1 MATKLRLVFTITMV
15 FFSFYGYSQ
24 HAYWKMETS
33 QANFEKGFSERL
45 DVKRGI
51 VFTFEE
57 TLFKNELKS
66 ISSAQKGSKVVYFPN
81 GEGKLMAFN
90 VAEASVMSP
99 ELAAKFPEIKSYVGR
114 GLENDGSKMRFSV
127 SHKGIQAMM
136 VNTDDKGTVFLQ
148 KIGNNKY
155 AVYKR
160 DKSTLKSDFVCETE
174 SLTEKTIRSSA
185 SKPAVQRVLRKFRL
199 AVAASGEYTAYHGGS
214 VVDAMAAINA
224 TVTRIN
230 EVYETDLGI
239 SLELI
244 AENDD
249 IIYTNAATDPFGGNL
264 NTEIQNTLEEEIG
277 AEDYDIGHLFH
288 RGSND
293 GNAGF
298 VGSVCIDNKK
308 GSAYSSG
315 VNPEGDIFD
324 IDYAAHEMGHQFGAN
339 HTWSFESEGTLVQAE
354 PGSGTTIM
362 GYAGITGVNNVAP
375 NGDDYFHYHSIV
387 QISDYLQTHSCG
399 VIVEDLINV
408 TPEASDVGDFVIPK
422 STAFVLEGSAT
433 DANTEDILTYTWE
446 QIDNGVVTQATFGPT
461 NPVGANFRSQKPSD
475 SPIRYFPNLN
485 SVLQGNLT
493 QTTPPI
499 NSAWETVSDVARDF
513 NFAFTVRDN
522 AVGGGQVDHDL
533 VKVSVVNGAGPF
545 EVLSQSENEVLSAGT
560 TQEITWDVANT
571 EKAPVSAS
579 MVDIFLSTDGGL
591 TFPIILAQNTP
602 NDGSHQVVFPGE
614 ATTQAR
620 IMVKASDNIFYAV
633 NASDFTIEASEIVL
647 NFSELEYG
655 ICQPDN
661 LIVPF
666 NYETYLGF
674 SEEATF
680 SIVSIPPGLDIA
692 FSPET
697 AIDTDTPVEI
707 TISNTQN
714 LTEGNYTIRVLATS
728 ATKTQ
733 QVELDLNIYDSDFT
747 DITLI
752 SPVDGLQDSSTT
764 LGLEWQ
770 GDPTYTSYDVQIATD
785 PAFANI
791 IDEDNVITNNY
802 LPNNLQHETTYYWRV
817 RPKNACGDGSF
828 GTAFSFT
835 TISFSCE
842 SRSPDDLPL
851 EISATGTPT
860 ITSKVTF
867 LEDLLLSDINV
878 NLEIEHTFLS
888 DLVVSLTSPTGTTV
902 VLISSSC
909 GELANIDATF
919 DDNGESFV
927 CGGDPAISGTVK
939 PLGSLSAFE
948 GESILGEWILKVEDT
963 AASDGGAL
971 VDFSLEVCIEGEFRP
986 DADKDGVFDDGDDI
1000 CLGTPEGAEVNAEGC
1015 QVFRFPANNFSV
1027 ALTSESCRNQNDGAI
1042 DISATLPVDY
1052 TITITGPG
1060 TDLSDDFTGSFSS
1073 SNLSSG
1079 TYDVCI
1085 TGSDGSKQYEPNCFE
1100 VIITEPQPIGVSSK
1114 TDLKSEQITLTL
1126 EGAEIFFIELNGES
1140 IQTQAKEITLGLKN
1154 GFNKLK
1160 VSTAQAC
1167 QGIYEEEFFISSKP
1181 LIYPN
1186 PFEEFTNIF
1195 VQSGL
1200 KDLKVSIFT
1209 SDGRLVKST
1218 IFSGNDTETALNFQ
1232 GLPSGMY
1239 YVKFEGPDMKVA
1251 TKVIKQ

>member
-1 MATKLRLVFTITMV
+1 MATKLRLVFTITIV

-24 HAYWKMETS
+24 HSYWKIENS
-33 QANFEKGFSERL
+33 HASFEKGFSERF
-45 DVKRGI
+45 DIKRGI

-57 TLFKNELKS
+57 PLFKNELKS
-66 ISSAQKGSKVVYFPN
+66 ISSTKKRSKIVYFPN
-81 GEGKLMAFN
+81 GEGELMAFD
-90 VAEASVMSP
+90 VIEAPVMSP

-114 GLENDGSKMRFSV
+114 GLENDGSKIRFSV

-136 VNTDDKGTVFLQ
+136 VNTDDKGAVFLQ
-148 KIGNNKY
+148 KVGNNKY

-160 DKSTLKSDFVCETE
+160 ENNTLESAFVCKTE
-174 SLTEKTIRSSA
+174 SLIEKTIGSLA
-185 SKPAVQRVLRKFRL
+185 SKPAVDRALRKFRL
-199 AVAASGEYTAYHGGS
+199 AVAASGEYTEYHGGS
-214 VVDAMAAINA
+214 IVDAMAAINA

-230 EVYETDLGI
+230 QVYETDLGI
-239 SLELI
+239 SLELV
-244 AENDD
+244 ANNQD
-249 IIYTNAATDPFGGNL
+249 IIYTDAATDPFGGNL
-264 NTEIQNTLEEEIG
+264 NTEIQNTLTEEIG
-277 AEDYDIGHLFH
+277 PANYDIGHLFH
-288 RGSND
+288 KGSND

-298 VGSVCIDNKK
+298 VGSVCSDNKK

-324 IDYAAHEMGHQFGAN
+324 IDYVSHEMGHQFGAN
-339 HTWSFESEGTLVQAE
+339 HTWSFESEGTVVQAE

-375 NGDDYFHYHSIV
+375 SGDDYFHYYSIV
-387 QISDYLQTHSCG
+387 QISDYLETHGCG
-399 VIVEDLINV
+399 MSENLVNV
-408 TPEASDVGDFVIPK
+408 SPEASDIGDFVIPK

-433 DANTEDILTYTWE
+433 DANVDDVLTYTWE

-485 SVLQGNLT
+485 SVLQGELT
-493 QTTPPI
+493 QTTPSI
-499 NSAWETVSDVARDF
+499 NSAWETVSDVERDF

-522 AVGGGQVDHDL
+522 ALGGGQVDHDL

-545 EVLSQSENEVLSAGT
+545 KVLSQAENEVLSAGT
-560 TQEITWDVANT
+560 TQDIIWDVANT
-571 EKAPVSAS
+571 ERAPVSATL
-579 MVDIFLSTDGGL
+579 VDIFLSTDGGL
-591 TFPIILAQNTP
+591 TFPTVLAQNTP
-602 NDGSHQVVFPGE
+602 NDGSHRVVFPGV

-633 NASDFTIEASEIVL
+633 NESDFTIEASEIVL

-655 ICQPDN
+655 VCQPDN
-661 LIVPF
+661 LVVPF
-666 NYETYLGF
+666 NYQTYLGF
-674 SEEATF
+674 NEEATF
-680 SIVSIPPGLDIA
+680 GVVSTPPGLNIT

-697 AIDTDTPVEI
+697 AIDTDTPVEM
-707 TISNTQN
+707 TISDTQN
-714 LTEGNYTIRVLATS
+714 LAEGNYIIRVLATS

-733 QVELDLNIYDSDFT
+733 QVELDLNIYDTDFT

-752 SPVDGLQDSSTT
+752 SPIDGLQDSSTT

-770 GDPTYTSYDVQIATD
+770 GDPAYTSYDVQIATD
-785 PAFANI
+785 AAFTNI
-791 IDEDNVITNNY
+791 IDQNNVITSTY

-817 RPKNACGDGSF
+817 RPKNACGEGSF
-828 GTAFSFT
+828 GAAFSFT

-842 SRSPDDLPL
+842 SISPDGLPL
-851 EISATGTPT
+851 EIPAAGTPT
-860 ITSKVTF
+860 ITSKVAF
-867 LEDLLLSDINV
+867 FEDLILSDVNV

-888 DLVVSLTSPTGTTV
+888 DLVVSLTSPAGTTV

-909 GELANIDATF
+909 GELKNINATF
-919 DDNGESFV
+919 DDSGESFV

-939 PLGSLSAFE
+939 PLGSLNVFK
-948 GESILGEWILKVEDT
+948 GESILGEWILKIEDT

-971 VDFSLEVCIEGEFRP
+971 VDFSLEVCVEGEFRP

-1000 CLGTPEGAEVNAEGC
+1000 CLGTPEGAEVNSEGC
-1015 QVFRFPANNFSV
+1015 EIFRFPSNNFSV
-1027 ALTSESCRNQNDGAI
+1027 ELTSESCRNQNDGAI

-1052 TITITGPG
+1052 AITITGPG
-1060 TDLSDDFTGSFSS
+1060 TDLSDDFTSSFST
-1073 SNLSSG
+1073 SNLSAG
-1079 TYDVCI
+1079 TYNVCI
-1085 TGSDGSKQYEPNCFE
+1085 TGTEGAKQYEPNCFE

-1126 EGAEIFFIELNGES
+1126 EGAEIFYIELNGES
-1140 IQTQAKEITLGLKN
+1140 IQTQAKEITLGLKD
-1154 GFNKLK
+1154 GYNKLK
-1160 VSTAQAC
+1160 VSTAQVC
-1167 QGIYEEEFFISSKP
+1167 QGIYEEEFFISSRP

-1186 PFEEFTNIF
+1186 PFTEYTNIF
-1195 VQSGL
+1195 VRSGL
-1200 KDLKVSIFT
+1200 KNIKVSIFT
-1209 SDGRLVKST
+1209 ADGRLVKST
-1218 IFSGNDTETALNFQ
+1218 VYQNNDTETALNFQ

-1239 YVKFEGPDMKVA
+1239 YVKFEGPEIKMA